1 MRDPKQNQQKI
12 LDFIKR
18 EIELKGYPPSVREIC
33 TAVGLKSTSTVH
45 AHLNHLEAQ
54 GLIRRDSTKPR
65 ALEVIDGTQ
74 ARGRSI
80 PLVGRVTAGQPI
92 LAIENIEDYLMLPQ
106 SLVGLD
112 ELFCLRVQGESM
124 IGAGIFDGDILVVRR
139 QETAENGQIA
149 LEKVENAPADRYDL
163 ILMDIQM
170 PVMDGYEAT
179 RRIRALSD
187 KEKASVPIVA
197 MTANAFEDDR
207 KNALN
212 AGMNGHIAKPLDL
225 PKLFHVLS
233 ELMR

>member
-92 LAIENIEDYLMLPQ
+92 LAIENIEDYLVLPQ

-139 QETAENGQIA
+139 QETAENGEIVVA
-149 LEKVENAPADRYDL
+149 MIDD
-163 ILMDIQM
+163 
-170 PVMDGYEAT
+170 EAT
-179 RRIRALSD
+179 VKRIFYEDGRVRLQP
-187 KEKASVPIVA
+187 ENPTMQPIYADEV
-197 MTANAFEDDR
+197 TVLG
-207 KNALN
+207 KVT
-212 AGMNGHIAKPLDL
+212 DL
-225 PKLFHVLS
+225 FRH
-233 ELMR
+233 MG